1 MTLVVSQNSGEES
14 LSLFS
19 LPNTPLS
26 ELFPVRVKTGCAGVR
41 GLTLDLTFCSP
52 VVQSSPVNR
61 DTGEKRSAINYV
73 FCENRRGITLK
84 Y

>member
-26 ELFPVRVKTGCAGVR
+26 ELFPVRVKTGCAGVC

-73 FCENRRGITLK
+73 FCEN
-84 Y
+84 

>member
-1 MTLVVSQNSGEES
+1 MTSMVSQNSGEES

-26 ELFPVRVKTGCAGVR
+26 ELFPVRVKTGCAGVC